1 MKKILLS
8 ICAVI
13 LMTFPA
19 HAEKRLGLS
28 LAHTMFDSSGTETT
42 KSSGEKNNGDAEE
55 DVLVPSFFFE
65 VAGSSGR
72 ALGFDIVPVDNQE
85 LGSGTGSD
93 DDAETSGANKASAEL
108 TGHYT
113 IYGLAP
119 VGSAGAYLKAGISMA
134 TIDTTEN
141 LATGTKYGNED
152 VKGLVL
158 GVGVNKEKDNG
169 AFFRV
174 EGTYTDYE
182 DVSFLGT
189 FNGNATGDSA
199 VRNKIDADID
209 AVALRISLGK
219 SF

>member
-8 ICAVI
+8 ICAAI
-13 LMTFPA
+13 LITFPA
-19 HAEKRLGLS
+19 HAEKRIGLS
-28 LAHTMFDSSGTETT
+28 LAHTMFDTNGTETT

-55 DVLVPSFFFE
+55 DVLVPSLFFE
-65 VAGSSGR
+65 IANSDGR
-72 ALGFDIVPVDNQE
+72 ALGFDIVAVDNQE

-108 TGHYT
+108 TGHYS

-119 VGSAGAYLKAGISMA
+119 IGSAGGYFKAGLAMA
-134 TIDTTEN
+134 TIDTTET

-152 VKGLVL
+152 VKGLL
-158 GVGVNKEKDNG
+158 IGIGVNKEKDNG